1 MRVNIKTSGFDLT
14 EGLREHARRRLD
26 FALDWARHELVS
38 VAVLL
43 SDINGPRGG
52 KDKRCQVRIPLP
64 GNREVVIQDT
74 QADLYSAIDVAVE
87 RASRTLDR
95 RLGRRR
101 DLSIRHGRSRSRA
114 AESRMSPPS
123 ETIGHSNEDDIG

>member
-26 FALDWARHELVS
+26 FALDWARDELVS

-74 QADLYSAIDVAVE
+74 KTDLYSAIDVAVE

-101 DLSIRHGRSRSRA
+101 DLSIRHRRSRRRA

-123 ETIGHSNEDDIG
+123 ETVGHPNEDDIG